1 MMFTLYMI
9 FSESKQYFNDC
20 QKSTRSQEG
29 GVKSFAKFA
38 LYCYHMKALYNLT
51 DKLYNM
57 HTMNKSYETPVMR
70 EIEVEVEAAI
80 LTASSNLENPEEYKE
95 LDW

>member
-1 MMFTLYMI
+1 
-9 FSESKQYFNDC
+9 
-20 QKSTRSQEG
+20 
-29 GVKSFAKFA
+29 
-38 LYCYHMKALYNLT
+38 MKVLYNLT